1 MTEERTDSQY
11 PRAFKEEAVTLMT
24 DQGYS
29 VQRAVASLDIR
40 SNLLY
45 RWQRQPEDQRSVKP
59 LSEDEVC
66 AGDITHLRTHKG
78 WMYLAIVMDLYSRRI
93 VGWHIDKR
101 MTSDLI
107 GRALMMAINLRQP
120 RAALV
125 FHSDR
130 GYQYTGKLY
139 QSPLASF
146 GIRPSMGDVG
156 ACWDNAVVERFF
168 GSLKHDWILKV
179 TQPTREHVKLDVAQ
193 YIRYYNTDRSHTAN
207 GNLSPVKYELSQLKV
222 SGIG

>member
-1 MTEERTDSQY
+1 MTSLIEVFMTEERTDSQY

-29 VQRAVASLDIR
+29 VQRAVDSLGIR

-45 RWQRQPEDQRSVKP
+45 RWQRQLEDQRSVKP

-120 RAALV
+120 RAGLV

-130 GYQYTGKLY
+130 GSQYTGKLY
-139 QSPLASF
+139 QSLLAPLA
-146 GIRPSMGDVG
+146 IRPSMGDAG

-168 GSLKHDWILKV
+168 GSLKHDWM
-179 TQPTREHVKLDVAQ
+179 KLDVAH
-193 YIRYYNTDRSHTAN
+193 YIRYYNNDRSHIAN
-207 GNLSPVKYELSQLKV
+207 GNLSPVKCELSQLKV
-222 SGIG
+222 CGIG